1 MLSLNFSHFISACLN
16 TQMLPCNW
24 LTGSWAGAP
33 NEMAVYREEEHKC
46 VVPARNLEQVLH
58 KGYKGT
64 SFPGLTIRWE
74 KIWQNLLQ
82 KEAVAM
88 GEKKRKKKKDYPH
101 EKNRTTKLCELS
113 YNVLAICCGWW
124 DQIWQ
129 RVWGNTFQKRPGLK
143 HCSMA
148 DMLNAIKVT
157 SFKTKTSLEPICDQA
172 SGNF

>member
-46 VVPARNLEQVLH
+46 VVPARDLEQVLH
-58 KGYKGT
+58 KVHLSLDWRLDGRKYG
-64 SFPGLTIRWE
+64 
-74 KIWQNLLQ
+74 KIYY
-82 KEAVAM
+82 
-88 GEKKRKKKKDYPH
+88 KRKPWQWGGKKDYPH

-129 RVWGNTFQKRPGLK
+129 RVGGNTFQKRPGLK

-172 SGNF
+172 SGNFQ

>member
-16 TQMLPCNW
+16 TQMLPCW
-24 LTGSWAGAP
+24 Q
-33 NEMAVYREEEHKC
+33 AV
-46 VVPARNLEQVLH
+46 EQVHQMKWLYTER
-58 KGYKGT
+58 KNT
-64 SFPGLTIRWE
+64 SALFLLGIWNKCCIRAIKVHLSLDWRLDGRKYG
-74 KIWQNLLQ
+74 KIYY
-82 KEAVAM
+82 
-88 GEKKRKKKKDYPH
+88 KRKPWQWGGEDYPH

-129 RVWGNTFQKRPGLK
+129 RVGGNTFQKRPGLK

-157 SFKTKTSLEPICDQA
+157 SFKTNSH
-172 SGNF
+172 